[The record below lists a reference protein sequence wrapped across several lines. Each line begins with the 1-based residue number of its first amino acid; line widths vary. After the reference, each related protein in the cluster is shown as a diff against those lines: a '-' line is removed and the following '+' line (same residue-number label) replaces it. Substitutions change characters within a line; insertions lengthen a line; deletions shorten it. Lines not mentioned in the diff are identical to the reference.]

1 MLVES
6 ISFLDE
12 GKATSLL
19 QQSDKLD
26 NKIAETTFDSL
37 IVHGVEN
44 LNSSLSKAD
53 TLTSDYALGTADI
66 QDVMLA
72 VEEAN
77 MTMQL
82 AVTVRNKMV
91 EGLQELLR
99 MQL

>member
-6 ISFLDE
+6 ISLLDE

-19 QQSDKLD
+19 QQSEKLD
-26 NKIAETTFDSL
+26 NKITETTFDSL
-37 IVHGVEN
+37 IIHGVEN
-44 LNSSLSKAD
+44 LDDSLSKAD

-72 VEEAN
+72 VEEAS